1 VDGPDKPGHPKRDPD
16 RGSLVLGQEIR
27 ETATPNSRGVV
38 NRLAMVTMSVKRAAV
53 RGDRIA

>member
-1 VDGPDKPGHPKRDPD
+1 M
-16 RGSLVLGQEIR
+16 VLGQEIR
-27 ETATPNSRGVV
+27 ETATNSRGVV

>member
-1 VDGPDKPGHPKRDPD
+1 M
-16 RGSLVLGQEIR
+16 VLGQEIR

>member
-1 VDGPDKPGHPKRDPD
+1 MGRTSPAIPKETRTEDPM
-16 RGSLVLGQEIR
+16 VLGQEIR